1 MRKNYRQAR
10 KQRELAKK
18 VRQEEKQQRRT
29 VRLGAAAPTPD
40 VVASEG
46 DSVAATDSTGSDAS

>member
-18 VRQEEKQQRRT
+18 VRHEEKQQRRT
-29 VRLGAAAPTPD
+29 ARLGAVAPAAA
-40 VVASEG
+40 ASEG
-46 DSVAATDSTGSDAS
+46 DPVAAPAATGRDPS